1 MYLKFGDQNLS
12 HKRCKITV
20 RKCSK
25 EGPSQCGKLTI
36 RISNVWIN
44 GVLLYT
50 NIHKHN
56 HAHTV
61 YTHTRTRSSYLVCCF
76 MLLIKVTKFWKWL
89 LVVGTCFTCSCGHIC
104 FSLMNTA
111 LTQKIY
117 CYLLLG
123 QKTVEVIPFGIH
135 QRISMKN
142 KD

>member
-56 HAHTV
+56 HAHI
-61 YTHTRTRSSYLVCCF
+61 YTHA
-76 MLLIKVTKFWKWL
+76 
-89 LVVGTCFTCSCGHIC
+89 H
-104 FSLMNTA
+104 A
-111 LTQKIY
+111 
-117 CYLLLG
+117 LLLSRLL
-123 QKTVEVIPFGIH
+123 FYA
-135 QRISMKN
+135 SN
-142 KD
+142 KSHEILEMTPCSWNLFYVFLWSHLFFANEYGFNSEDILLPTAWPEDSGGYPVRNTSTHKYEE